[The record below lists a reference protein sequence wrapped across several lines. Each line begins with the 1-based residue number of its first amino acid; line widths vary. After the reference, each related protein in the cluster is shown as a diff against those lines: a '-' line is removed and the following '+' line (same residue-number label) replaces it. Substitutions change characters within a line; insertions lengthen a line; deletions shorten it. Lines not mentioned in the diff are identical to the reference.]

1 MTIKPLWSGHTESD
15 IDRYFSIGSLVLCKV
30 RYGWSA
36 VTFSVEICLFQVST
50 MTIIEL
56 MVVRLRM
63 FNWLQLIL
71 HIVKWEDLKR
81 RIS

>member
-1 MTIKPLWSGHTESD
+1 
-15 IDRYFSIGSLVLCKV
+15 
-30 RYGWSA
+30 
-36 VTFSVEICLFQVST
+36 

-71 HIVKWEDLKR
+71 HIVKWEDLKKELV
-81 RIS
+81 SLPLMYLSVAY